1 MGQGFLSQS
10 EVDFLGERSMT
21 IIRKSLER
29 IKELEEIKKEEVE
42 DEDDQLDAEDL
53 NLIKDEGN
61 NEYDLQIAAAELIGS
76 LFKNAPTM
84 VSGIVQTL
92 RQTTLNE
99 AFSSEVQKRK
109 KFGLFILDDMV
120 EHLGPNYFA
129 PADYA
134 VIV

>member
-10 EVDFLGERSMT
+10 EIDFLGERSMT

-29 IKELEEIKKEEVE
+29 IKELDEIKKEEVE